1 LAKSLDKSR
10 RGFVIQADHSDSDR
24 AMNASISQSTLNG
37 LQASNGLSA
46 SGNNYLGEIVGSYF
60 DDDDMIHGFLYSN
73 GICISLDA
81 PGAAQGTV
89 AESIN
94 NSGEIVGYSYDRDN
108 IAHGFL
114 SVGGVFT
121 IFDDPRSVF
130 GSFAESITDSG
141 DIVGFYYD
149 ADSQPQP
156 FTTTVNAVLGVAS
169 DEETPSPDTA
179 DDDAPAKFWIAV
191 QPTPLD
197 DVAVPATEKPAAI
210 PEDILDAIETEP
222 AAKAKRA
229 KSKSD
234 KARMT
239 KAGSGKSEPAAVGAP
254 LQGVVARISGRL
266 VEGWAQ
272 DPRNRETPVSL
283 ELVIEGIMVDLTVA
297 NRYRADLEMAGLGS
311 GKHGFLFRL
320 PPDLNLAQLASIEV
334 RSAADHAALAYA
346 KARNGPTPR

>member
-1 LAKSLDKSR
+1 ML
-10 RGFVIQADHSDSDR
+10 GG
-24 AMNASISQSTLNG
+24 AS
-37 LQASNGLSA
+37 
-46 SGNNYLGEIVGSYF
+46 Y
-60 DDDDMIHGFLYSN
+60 
-73 GICISLDA
+73 
-81 PGAAQGTV
+81 
-89 AESIN
+89 
-94 NSGEIVGYSYDRDN
+94 
-108 IAHGFL
+108 
-114 SVGGVFT
+114 
-121 IFDDPRSVF
+121 
-130 GSFAESITDSG
+130 
-141 DIVGFYYD
+141 
-149 ADSQPQP
+149 
-156 FTTTVNAVLGVAS
+156 
-169 DEETPSPDTA
+169 EETPSPDTA

-283 ELVIEGIMVDLTVA
+283 ELVIEGICAELKLD
-297 NRYRADLEMAGLGS
+297 Y
-311 GKHGFLFRL
+311 
-320 PPDLNLAQLASIEV
+320 
-334 RSAADHAALAYA
+334 AALVPGSSF
-346 KARNGPTPR
+346 RGLRSVLTIWLRMSTLSRSEPMT